1 MHSFVYFLFLIIG
14 KFTNKNKI
22 IYVNFKKKFFLR
34 IYQNNYSYSFYFI
47 IKTHKNS
54 QLEK

>member
-34 IYQNNYSYSFYFI
+34 IYQNILSSKL
-47 IKTHKNS
+47 IKILN
-54 QLEK
+54 